1 VTEPTE
7 LTPPGERDLTLQ
19 RSRVAQ
25 WSSLL
30 ALAIS
35 ALALAVGAY
44 QTRLMQT
51 QARASVWPYV
61 VIGYN
66 YAESGERQGFAL
78 HVENNGVGPALVR
91 SVQLSLDGK
100 PMQHWS
106 ELFPQLMKHGK
117 FDATLANLKGVVI
130 PPSTNRETEIVA
142 IKILDAEAAAAF
154 YGAQDR
160 IKMEICYCSIY
171 GDCWKAR
178 WLESQAEET
187 GSRHERA
194 SEFDY

>member
-1 VTEPTE
+1 M
-7 LTPPGERDLTLQ
+7 Q
-19 RSRVAQ
+19 RSRIAQ

-51 QARASVWPYV
+51 QARASIWPYV

-66 YAESGERQGFAL
+66 YAPSGDGQGFAL

-100 PMQHWS
+100 PLQHWS
-106 ELFPQLMKHGK
+106 ELFPLLMKHGT

-130 PPSTNRETEIVA
+130 PPSTNRETQIVA
-142 IKILDAEAAAAF
+142 IRILEAEAAAAF
-154 YGAQDR
+154 YAARDR
-160 IKMEICYCSIY
+160 LKMEICYCSIY
-171 GDCWKAR
+171 GDCWKAH
-178 WLESQAEET
+178 WLDSHAEET
-187 GSRHERA
+187 GACHETPN
-194 SEFDY
+194 EFDY